1 MDYISHWMITPN
13 IIESREYQQNIS
25 NTSSQKNTLVILPT
39 ALGKTIIALLTA
51 VKRLDVYP
59 WAKIL
64 FMAPTRPLVLQH
76 YKTFSEFLIYDEN
89 KVSAIT
95 GKNVPRERTMLW
107 EQSQIIFTTPQ
118 VVKNDLENERYDLS
132 EVALVIF
139 DEAHRARQ
147 NYAYTKIAMN
157 YVKNNT
163 DPLILA
169 LTASPGKNKERIQEI
184 SNHLFIEAIEM
195 RTEKDEDVKQ
205 YVNPIHIE
213 WYKLKL
219 PREYFGIRNQLES
232 LLHKFLKRLHY
243 MKFFL
248 NKPIQYISKMDLINL
263 GNKLRTY
270 VDSNYTNQRKTYYYS
285 ALSIQ
290 AAAVSL
296 MHAMELLT
304 TQDIETFLNFL
315 NKMERNSNGNHRKYT
330 LKIVNDPQ
338 FQKLK
343 AMTQMYANID
353 HTKMNRVR
361 DIILDE
367 IKTNENSKIIVFT
380 QFRDT
385 ASKIVDKLQIL
396 PNIHPVRFVGQSSKE
411 EDIGLTQSEQAE
423 ILEEFS
429 YGKYN
434 ILVATCIAEEGLD
447 IPSVELVVFYEPIPS
462 EIRYIQRRGRT
473 GRKKFGK
480 VKILIAEKTLDEA
493 FFYASLKREK
503 EMKSIVSRLEKDLD
517 VKINRI
523 PLKKPEKPSVT
534 DKISDINK
542 KYKIDKKKSSKSKTP
557 SFDPRNYSLE
567 LEKGK
572 VTVLSDN
579 KVNKLKV
586 KKCQKSTQLLTNYKP
601 IKTKGLSNAVKW
613 VIRRAGE
620 CDNGDGINI
629 EEFLK
634 KSELENFDP
643 DLILAAISNLIN
655 EGLLYQ
661 PNSLKI
667 CVVK

>member
-1 MDYISHWMITPN
+1 MDYISHWMIAPN
-13 IIESREYQQNIS
+13 VIESREYQQNIS
-25 NTSSQKNTLVILPT
+25 KTSSQKNTLVILPT

-51 VKRLDVYP
+51 VKRLDMYP

-76 YKTFSEFLIYDEN
+76 YKTFSDFLIYDEN
-89 KVSAIT
+89 KVCVVT
-95 GKNVPRERTMLW
+95 GRNAPRERIMLW
-107 EQSQIIFTTPQ
+107 EQSQIIFSTPQ
-118 VVKNDLENERYDLS
+118 VIKNDLEEGRYDLS
-132 EVALVIF
+132 EVALIIF

-147 NYAYTKIAMN
+147 NYAYTKIAAN
-157 YVKNNT
+157 YIKNNT

-169 LTASPGKNKERIQEI
+169 LTASPGKNKQRIQEI
-184 SNHLFIEAIEM
+184 CNHLFIEAIEF
-195 RTEKDEDVKQ
+195 RTEKDPDVEE
-205 YVNPIHIE
+205 YINPIHIE
-213 WYKLKL
+213 WFKLKL
-219 PREYFGIRNQLES
+219 PREYFGIKNQLES

-248 NKPIQYISKMDLINL
+248 YKPIQYISKMDLINL
-263 GNKLRTY
+263 GNKLRSQIQAY
-270 VDSNYTNQRKTYYYS
+270 PNSNKNYYYS
-285 ALSIQ
+285 VLSIQ

-296 MHAMELLT
+296 RHALELLT

-315 NKMERNSNGNHRKYT
+315 NKIERNSDEGRNKFSK
-330 LKIVNDPQ
+330 KIANDPK

-343 AMTQMYANID
+343 AMTQLYATVD
-353 HTKMNRVR
+353 HTKLNHLR
-361 DIILDE
+361 DIIIEEL
-367 IKTNENSKIIVFT
+367 KTNENSKIIVFT

-396 PNIHPVRFVGQSSKE
+396 PSVSPIRFVGQSSKE
-411 EDIGLTQSEQAE
+411 DDIGLTQGEQAE

-434 ILVATCIAEEGLD
+434 TLVATCIAEEGLD

-503 EMKSIVSRLEKDLD
+503 EMKAIVSRLEKDLAI
-517 VKINRI
+517 KINRI
-523 PLKKPEKPSVT
+523 PLKKPEKPSITNNTSEV
-534 DKISDINK
+534 K
-542 KYKIDKKKSSKSKTP
+542 KNYKTSKKKELKRKSVNY
-557 SFDPRNYSLE
+557 DPRNFSLE
-567 LEKGK
+567 IEKGK
-572 VTVLSDN
+572 VKLLSNN
-579 KVNKLKV
+579 KVNKLMV
-586 KKCQKSTQLLTNYKP
+586 KKCRKSTQLLTNYKP

-613 VIRRAGE
+613 VIRRASE

-634 KSELENFDP
+634 
-643 DLILAAISNLIN
+643 IS
-655 EGLLYQ
+655 
-661 PNSLKI
+661 
-667 CVVK
+667 